1 MGRLGRKIFGGLS
14 KEEWVQQIGSK
25 VCFHLEMSRKI

>member
-1 MGRLGRKIFGGLS
+1 MGRLGRKIFGGMS

-25 VCFHLEMSRKI
+25 VRKRYFY